1 MRIAISLV
9 LLTGLALVSQGAPE
23 KPQPARPAVPV
34 LKADAVYS
42 NALKQVTTAS
52 PELGYDVPTPVTS
65 LEAGLLHLKKTSDR
79 PILAMAERGGWF
91 FYATS
96 VARDGKTGEPVSMI
110 SGYAIKRDGRRVIG
124 WSVW

>member
-1 MRIAISLV
+1 MRIVPSLV

-23 KPQPARPAVPV
+23 KPQPPKPAVPV
-34 LKADAVYS
+34 LRANAVMTA
-42 NALKQVTTAS
+42 ALEQVTSAS

-65 LEAGLLHLKKTSDR
+65 LEAGLLQVKKTSDR

-96 VARDGKTGEPVSMI
+96 VVRDDKTGAPVSMI

-124 WSVW
+124 WGVW